1 MSSTKLTLTISDADL
16 IQKAKV
22 YAKETGRSLSNLI
35 ENYLRTVTSNTELID
50 KEYEISPLVKSLT
63 GIMQVPDDWDYKE
76 ALIEALEEKY
86 MKE

>member
-1 MSSTKLTLTISDADL
+1 
-16 IQKAKV
+16 
-22 YAKETGRSLSNLI
+22 LI